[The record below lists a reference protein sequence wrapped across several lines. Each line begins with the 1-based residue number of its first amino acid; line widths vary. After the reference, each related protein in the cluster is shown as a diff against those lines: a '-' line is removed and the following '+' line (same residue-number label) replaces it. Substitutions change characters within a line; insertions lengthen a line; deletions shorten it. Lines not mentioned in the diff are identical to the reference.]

1 MAGRVLKKLIAVS
14 LTGIL
19 LLSGCARNEQESSG
33 MSEWEKA
40 AKLSAHET
48 AEELYEA
55 AKAEDVLTIYTVSS
69 RVFDVVESFQKQYPG
84 LLVEA
89 TYYRAEE
96 IKEKL
101 YEGRANGE
109 IGCDLIFTTN
119 GDGNLTQDLIPNHL
133 AYKYIPY
140 DIEDKMRKG
149 GSSEYVSILL
159 EAPLLAYNSEV
170 YTDGAPL
177 KNWWELTEPEWK
189 GKLYVT
195 DPTKSNIS
203 YTVFSMLIS
212 NTDMLEE
219 AYLEHFGTKYSAKDK
234 ESAGECLI
242 RKLIEN
248 DLHVLNDSDDV
259 ADAVAAPGTGADGIG
274 LLNAS
279 KLRLND
285 KGYTLEN
292 ITDMKPFAGVIN
304 PANIMIAGGA
314 ENVNSA
320 KLFIRWMLGETDGTG
335 EGYTPFLGVGA
346 WPARGDVTRGDSR
359 NLDDMNVIY
368 TDEKYTAEN
377 REAFLNMWSG
387 LIDRK

>member
-1 MAGRVLKKLIAVS
+1 MTGRVLKKLIAVS

-19 LLSGCARNEQESSG
+19 LLSGCARNKQDSSG

-40 AKLSAHET
+40 AKLNAHET
-48 AEELYEA
+48 AAELYEA

-96 IKEKL
+96 IREKL
-101 YEGRANGE
+101 YEGKANGE

-149 GSSEYVSILL
+149 GSSEYVSVLL

-212 NTDMLEE
+212 NTDLLEE
-219 AYLEHFGTKYSAKDK
+219 AYLEHFGTKYSANDK